1 MSCINLVNNTTEN
14 NITLVSDRI
23 NITANVNTRITTNT
37 KVNLEVSCARGP
49 AGLNGS
55 IASYSTT
62 LDDVTEVT
70 IDDHGLSNI
79 NGIFVYTPEGD
90 EVSVAYNL
98 TGLTVSVTSN
108 ISLLNH
114 VIKIV

>member
-23 NITANVNTRITTNT
+23 NIKANT

-70 IDDHGLSNI
+70 INDHGLSNI
-79 NGIFVYTPEGD
+79 NGIFMYTPEGD

-98 TGLTVSVTSN
+98 TGLTVSVISN

-114 VIKIV
+114 ILKIV

>member
-1 MSCINLVNNTTEN
+1 MRCIKLVNTTTEN

-23 NITANVNTRITTNT
+23 NITANT

-70 IDDHGLSNI
+70 INDHGLSNI
-79 NGIFVYTPEGD
+79 NGIFMYTPEGD

-114 VIKIV
+114 ILKIV